1 MNFFASPFLAGRRF
15 VMAIQSV
22 LLSKETASLG
32 ELLDVCNVA
41 LALIHERGQ
50 LFKLLKETPVGEERN
65 DTVNTA
71 LKRLQHLERVS
82 NQIEFV
88 LCDVMGIKDGA
99 GRIGTTAKSR
109 AGLSFSTGTFSAR
122 LDRGCRW
129 QATAPGVTKCYRH

>member
-15 VMAIQSV
+15 VMAIQST
-22 LLSKETASLG
+22 LLLKDTASLG
-32 ELLDVCNVA
+32 ELLNVCNVA

-50 LFKLLKETPVGEERN
+50 LFKLLRETPISEERN

-71 LKRLQHLERVS
+71 LKQLQHLERVS
-82 NQIEFV
+82 NQIAFA

-99 GRIGTTAKSR
+99 GKIGTMAKSS

-122 LDRGCRW
+122 LDRGWRW
-129 QATAPGVTKCYRH
+129 QSDRA

>member
-15 VMAIQSV
+15 VMAIQST
-22 LLSKETASLG
+22 LLLKDTASLG
-32 ELLDVCNVA
+32 ELLNVCNVA

-50 LFKLLKETPVGEERN
+50 LFKLLRETPIGEERN

-71 LKRLQHLERVS
+71 LKKLQHLERVS
-82 NQIEFV
+82 SQIEFA

-99 GRIGTTAKSR
+99 GKIGTMAKNS

-122 LDRGCRW
+122 LDRGWRW
-129 QATAPGVTKCYRH
+129 QSDRA

>member
-1 MNFFASPFLAGRRF
+1 
-15 VMAIQSV
+15 MAIQSV

-71 LKRLQHLERVS
+71 LKSLQHLERVS
-82 NQIEFV
+82 NQIEFA

-99 GRIGTTAKSR
+99 GRKGTTAKSAR
-109 AGLSFSTGTFSAR
+109 LPFSTGTFFAR
-122 LDRGCRW
+122 LDHGCRW
-129 QATAPGVTKCYRH
+129 QATAPVVKI